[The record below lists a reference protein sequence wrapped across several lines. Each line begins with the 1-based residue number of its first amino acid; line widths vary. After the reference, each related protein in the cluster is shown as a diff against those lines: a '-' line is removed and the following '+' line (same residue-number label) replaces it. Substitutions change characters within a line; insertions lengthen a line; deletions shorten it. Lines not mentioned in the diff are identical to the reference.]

1 MAVSFVPSGKTNPN
15 DPHASLQYYPRAIH
29 DGTID
34 LDELADQISIK
45 STVSPADCYAVIV
58 GLVNEIS
65 LSLEEG
71 KIVRL
76 GHLGSFQVSI
86 KGTASANSIDVKP
99 QNVKSA
105 SIIYRPGSR
114 LKKMLGNLTFY
125 RKKG

>member
-1 MAVSFVPSGKTNPN
+1 MAIPFIPSGKTNPN
-15 DPHASLQYYPRAIH
+15 DSQSPMQYYPRAVHSGI
-29 DGTID
+29 ID

-76 GHLGSFQVSI
+76 GHLGSFQVSV
-86 KGTASANSIDVKP
+86 KGTASANLIDVKP
-99 QNVKSA
+99 QNIKSA

-114 LKKMLGNLTFY
+114 LKKMLNNLTFY
-125 RKKG
+125 RKRN

>member
-1 MAVSFVPSGKTNPN
+1 MAIPFVATGKTNPN
-15 DPHASLQYYPRAIH
+15 DSEIPMQYYPRAVH
-29 DGTID
+29 SGTIE
-34 LDELADQISIK
+34 LDDLADQISIK

-58 GLVNEIS
+58 SLVNEIS

-86 KGTASANSIDVKP
+86 KGTASNSSVEVKP
-99 QNVKSA
+99 QNVKSS

-125 RKKG
+125 RKKE

>member
-1 MAVSFVPSGKTNPN
+1 MAIPIVPTGKTNPN
-15 DPHASLQYYPRAIH
+15 DSQLPMQYYPRAIH
-29 DGTID
+29 SGTID

-86 KGTASANSIDVKP
+86 KGTASASENEVKP

-114 LKKMLGNLTFY
+114 LKTMLNTLTYY
-125 RKKG
+125 RRKD